1 MDNTTN
7 LIGQIDSLV
16 ESKTF
21 NLDALDGIK
30 QIKDSFKDTLSSL
43 QILQDKELKY
53 IRDLSLEKSKN
64 AEHVSEI
71 AVLNQQTAQMRRAAE
86 DGTAARFESDKH
98 KAVADAW
105 QSAMAMVFKPNAVRE
120 TIQRNHS
127 VWVTNPGGGGYPQSL
142 VNEDKIVREDT

>member
-1 MDNTTN
+1 MSAD
-7 LIGQIDSLV
+7 IMKQIDLLV

-21 NLDALDGIK
+21 NLDALEGIK
-30 QIKDSFKDTLSSL
+30 QIKDSLKDTLSSL
-43 QILQDKELKY
+43 QRLQDKELIY

-64 AEHVSEI
+64 SEHAAEITELKKQI
-71 AVLNQQTAQMRRAAE
+71 AEMRSAAE
-86 DGTAARFESDKH
+86 DGKAARFESDKH

-127 VWVTNPGGGGYPQSL
+127 VWVPTGGGGGYAQSM
-142 VNEDKIVREDT
+142 VNQDQVVREDA